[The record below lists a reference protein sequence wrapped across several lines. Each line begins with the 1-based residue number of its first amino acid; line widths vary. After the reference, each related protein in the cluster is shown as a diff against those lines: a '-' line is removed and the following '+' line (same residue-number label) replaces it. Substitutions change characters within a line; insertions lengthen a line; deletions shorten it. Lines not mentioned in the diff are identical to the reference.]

1 MSATLSAILHWWN
14 LLFLVPVALAGLLLL
29 MSALT
34 GMGGG
39 DADADTSHGDTSHG
53 DAETDVDSDTDHG
66 PSLSDMLRS
75 FGVGVVPVSLL
86 TQAFL
91 LFFGICGLI
100 ANRSFDVQARPE
112 GRIGIAV
119 IVALAA
125 GLVITALFGA
135 VMRRFF
141 PDEEPATGGKDLVAR
156 SGRVIF
162 EVTDGGGTVQ
172 VRDSG
177 GTLHQLAARVSQG
190 NEPIAAGRAVLIVAQ
205 DKESGHFLVEES
217 PFSE

>member
-1 MSATLSAILHWWN
+1 MSATLSAILQWWN
-14 LLFLVPVALAGLLLL
+14 LLFLVPIALAGLLLL

-34 GMGGG
+34 GMGDG
-39 DADADTSHGDTSHG
+39 DVEADTSSS
-53 DAETDVDSDTDHG
+53 DAETDTDADSEGEDGH
-66 PSLSDMLRS
+66 SWSDSLRS
-75 FGVGVVPVSLL
+75 VGIGIVPFSLL
-86 TQAFL
+86 AQAFL

-100 ANRSFDVQARPE
+100 ANRSFQVDSQPS
-112 GRIGIAV
+112 GRVWLAV
-119 IVALAA
+119 IAALVAGA
-125 GLVITALFGA
+125 VITALFGA

-141 PDEEPATGGKDLVAR
+141 PDEEATTGGKDLVTR
-156 SGRVIF
+156 SGRVVF

-172 VRDSG
+172 VRDAG

-190 NEPIAAGRAVLIVAQ
+190 AEPISAGRAVLIVAQ

>member
-1 MSATLSAILHWWN
+1 MSATLSEILHWWN
-14 LLFLVPVALAGLLLL
+14 LMFLVPIALAVLLLL
-29 MSALT
+29 ISATT
-34 GMGGG
+34 GMGDGDAEADTSSG
-39 DADADTSHGDTSHG
+39 HTEADADA
-53 DAETDVDSDTDHG
+53 DSDTDHG
-66 PSLSDMLRS
+66 PSLSDALRS

-91 LFFGICGLI
+91 LFFGVWGLS
-100 ANRSFDVQARPE
+100 ANRFFRVAEQPE
-112 GRIGIAV
+112 GRVWLALL
-119 IVALAA
+119 VALVVGA
-125 GLVITALFGA
+125 VTTALFGA

-162 EVTDGGGTVQ
+162 EITDTGGTVQ
-172 VRDSG
+172 VRDAG
-177 GTLHQLAARVSQG
+177 GTLHQLAARVG
-190 NEPIAAGRAVLIVAQ
+190 PGADPIPAGRAVLMVAQ